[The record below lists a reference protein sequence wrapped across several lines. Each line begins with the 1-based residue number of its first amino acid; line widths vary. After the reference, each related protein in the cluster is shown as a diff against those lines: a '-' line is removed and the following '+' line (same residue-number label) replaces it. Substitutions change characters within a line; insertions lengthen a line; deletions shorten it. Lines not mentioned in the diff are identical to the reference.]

1 MLESVPTILDPITL
15 NNAGKSSYKIGNIK
29 SLFNRAYDQLNEIR
43 MQYENNML
51 KSNENIVYSLLL
63 KK

>member
-29 SLFNRAYDQLNEIR
+29 SLFNQAYDQLNEIR